1 MKFTLVE
8 EAIIS
13 VCKYETLTAIYF
25 RRGMQLLCSIL
36 GASYSAVVSFFNF
49 IAASRGGWG
58 LFGSH
63 TASTL
68 NALSPRHLPSLS
80 LSFSVSLPPFAD
92 VITFF
97 CALLLQLNRKNV
109 SNAHVTPY
117 ESHIQVTY

>member
-13 VCKYETLTAIYF
+13 VCKYETLTVIYF

-36 GASYSAVVSFFNF
+36 GANYSAVVSFFNF

-68 NALSPRHLPSLS
+68 NPLSPRHPPPSLF
-80 LSFSVSLPPFAD
+80 LHIIATHRGCHHIFL
-92 VITFF
+92 
-97 CALLLQLNRKNV
+97 R
-109 SNAHVTPY
+109 VTTP
-117 ESHIQVTY
+117 VKP